1 MGGGSERVMICVVV
15 GRMQCAPGSGAAC
28 HARSLPHNGR
38 AMDAVDALATS
49 AAQSFVFDIAD
60 TSGNNRGADRVNT
73 GAI

>member
-1 MGGGSERVMICVVV
+1 
-15 GRMQCAPGSGAAC
+15 
-28 HARSLPHNGR
+28 
-38 AMDAVDALATS
+38 MDAVDALATR